1 MTVDDAAKPETTT
14 LVQRSAMNFVGL
26 AAANA
31 MQFALVL
38 MIGRSLNQDAAGIFF
53 EGFAAVRLLSVLAV
67 LGLDVTAIRYVA
79 VHRARGE
86 HDRARAAVALSVLL
100 AGGASIAIAALV
112 FALAPQLSDLFGA
125 HDLQFVLR
133 VMVLSLPAVTLQMV
147 LIGATR
153 GTGRMKAFVVVDQV
167 ADGVLRVALVAFA
180 LALGYGLDGT
190 AVAFTIAS
198 YLTLAAAALAAR
210 GVTGTVRQA
219 ARVETGALIRFSA
232 NQWGASLAGVGLL
245 WADTLLLG
253 LWRPPADVA
262 VYSIATRT
270 VLFGMMFILPI
281 GIAFQPQIGRL
292 YALSDHAGLYRMYGF
307 ATKWSTI
314 AGCPPLLFL
323 TLFALPIVTLL
334 YGPSYARG
342 AWPLALLAIGQT
354 VNAATGPCGHVVT
367 MIGRAD
373 LVLKNSVIALV
384 LNVVLNVALIPPYGM
399 VGAGLAWGI
408 SIVIW
413 NLIRLWQVYRVL
425 GMQPF
430 GDWSRPVGL
439 ALTVFVLTAAGLR
452 LLLDS
457 APAALAIIGGAAGAT
472 LAYATALLATSSFDD
487 EDNLILGRF
496 ARIGRASGRT
506 RPSA

>member
-100 AGGASIAIAALV
+100 AGGASIALAALG
-112 FALAPQLSDLFGA
+112 FALAP
-125 HDLQFVLR
+125 
-133 VMVLSLPAVTLQMV
+133 PAVTLQMV

-153 GTGRMKAFVVVDQV
+153 GTGRMKTFVVVDQV

-210 GVTGTVRQA
+210 GVTGTLRQA
-219 ARVETGALIRFSA
+219 ARVETGALVRFSA

-323 TLFALPIVTLL
+323 TLFALPIVTLM

-354 VNAATGPCGHVVT
+354 VNAATGPCGH
-367 MIGRAD
+367 
-373 LVLKNSVIALV
+373 
-384 LNVVLNVALIPPYGM
+384 
-399 VGAGLAWGI
+399 
-408 SIVIW
+408 
-413 NLIRLWQVYRVL
+413 
-425 GMQPF
+425 
-430 GDWSRPVGL
+430 
-439 ALTVFVLTAAGLR
+439 
-452 LLLDS
+452 
-457 APAALAIIGGAAGAT
+457 
-472 LAYATALLATSSFDD
+472 
-487 EDNLILGRF
+487 
-496 ARIGRASGRT
+496 
-506 RPSA
+506 

>member
-1 MTVDDAAKPETTT
+1 VIAGHI
-14 LVQRSAMNFVGL
+14 N
-26 AAANA
+26 
-31 MQFALVL
+31 L
-38 MIGRSLNQDAAGIFF
+38 MS
-53 EGFAAVRLLSVLAV
+53 VSTSLSVPAHRDHRV
-67 LGLDVTAIRYVA
+67 KILGVGSAKR
-79 VHRARGE
+79 
-86 HDRARAAVALSVLL
+86 
-100 AGGASIAIAALV
+100 
-112 FALAPQLSDLFGA
+112 APQLSDLFGA
-125 HDLQFVLR
+125 HDLQYVLR

-210 GVTGTVRQA
+210 GVTGTLRQA

-384 LNVVLNVALIPPYGM
+384 LNVLLNVALIPPYGM
-399 VGAGLAWGI
+399 IGAGLAWGI

-452 LLLDS
+452 VLLDS

>member
-1 MTVDDAAKPETTT
+1 
-14 LVQRSAMNFVGL
+14 
-26 AAANA
+26 
-31 MQFALVL
+31 
-38 MIGRSLNQDAAGIFF
+38 
-53 EGFAAVRLLSVLAV
+53 
-67 LGLDVTAIRYVA
+67 
-79 VHRARGE
+79 
-86 HDRARAAVALSVLL
+86 
-100 AGGASIAIAALV
+100 
-112 FALAPQLSDLFGA
+112 
-125 HDLQFVLR
+125 
-133 VMVLSLPAVTLQMV
+133 
-147 LIGATR
+147 
-153 GTGRMKAFVVVDQV
+153 
-167 ADGVLRVALVAFA
+167 VALVAVA
-180 LALGYGLDGT
+180 LALGYGLDGA

-210 GVTGTVRQA
+210 GVTGTLRQA
-219 ARVETGALIRFSA
+219 ATVETGALIRFSA

-373 LVLKNSVIALV
+373 LVLKNSLIALV

-399 VGAGLAWGI
+399 VGAGLAWGT

-452 LLLDS
+452 VLLDS
-457 APAALAIIGGAAGAT
+457 APATLAIVGGAAGAT

-506 RPSA
+506 RPSS

>member
-1 MTVDDAAKPETTT
+1 
-14 LVQRSAMNFVGL
+14 
-26 AAANA
+26 
-31 MQFALVL
+31 
-38 MIGRSLNQDAAGIFF
+38 
-53 EGFAAVRLLSVLAV
+53 
-67 LGLDVTAIRYVA
+67 
-79 VHRARGE
+79 
-86 HDRARAAVALSVLL
+86 
-100 AGGASIAIAALV
+100 
-112 FALAPQLSDLFGA
+112 
-125 HDLQFVLR
+125 
-133 VMVLSLPAVTLQMV
+133 MV

-167 ADGVLRVALVAFA
+167 TDGVLRVALVAVA

-210 GVTGTVRQA
+210 GVTGTLRQA
-219 ARVETGALIRFSA
+219 ATIETRALIRFSA

-292 YALSDHAGLYRMYGF
+292 YALSDHVGLDRMYGF

-373 LVLKNSVIALV
+373 LVLKNSLIALV
-384 LNVVLNVALIPPYGM
+384 LNVLLNVALIPPYGM

-452 LLLDS
+452 VLLDS
-457 APAALAIIGGAAGAT
+457 APAALAIVGGAAGAT
-472 LAYATALLATSSFDD
+472 VAYATALLATSSFDD

-506 RPSA
+506 RPSS

>member
-1 MTVDDAAKPETTT
+1 
-14 LVQRSAMNFVGL
+14 
-26 AAANA
+26 
-31 MQFALVL
+31 
-38 MIGRSLNQDAAGIFF
+38 
-53 EGFAAVRLLSVLAV
+53 
-67 LGLDVTAIRYVA
+67 
-79 VHRARGE
+79 
-86 HDRARAAVALSVLL
+86 VALSVLL
-100 AGGASIAIAALV
+100 AGSASIAIAALV
-112 FALAPQLSDLFGA
+112 FALAPQLADLFGA
-125 HDLQFVLR
+125 HELQYVLR

-167 ADGVLRVALVAFA
+167 TDGVLRVALVAVA

-210 GVTGTVRQA
+210 GVTGTLRQA
-219 ARVETGALIRFSA
+219 ATIETGALIRFSA

-292 YALSDHAGLYRMYGF
+292 YALSDHAGLDRMYRF

-373 LVLKNSVIALV
+373 LVLKNSLIALV
-384 LNVVLNVALIPPYGM
+384 LNVLLNVALIPPYGM

-452 LLLDS
+452 VLLDS
-457 APAALAIIGGAAGAT
+457 APAALAIVGGAAGAT

-506 RPSA
+506 RPSS

>member
-1 MTVDDAAKPETTT
+1 M
-14 LVQRSAMNFVGL
+14 
-26 AAANA
+26 
-31 MQFALVL
+31 
-38 MIGRSLNQDAAGIFF
+38 
-53 EGFAAVRLLSVLAV
+53 
-67 LGLDVTAIRYVA
+67 
-79 VHRARGE
+79 
-86 HDRARAAVALSVLL
+86 
-100 AGGASIAIAALV
+100 
-112 FALAPQLSDLFGA
+112 
-125 HDLQFVLR
+125 
-133 VMVLSLPAVTLQMV
+133 
-147 LIGATR
+147 
-153 GTGRMKAFVVVDQV
+153 
-167 ADGVLRVALVAFA
+167 
-180 LALGYGLDGT
+180 
-190 AVAFTIAS
+190 
-198 YLTLAAAALAAR
+198 
-210 GVTGTVRQA
+210 
-219 ARVETGALIRFSA
+219 ETGALIRFSA

-334 YGPSYARG
+334 DGPSYARG

-367 MIGRAD
+367 MIGRSD
-373 LVLKNSVIALV
+373 LVLKNSVHALV
-384 LNVVLNVALIPPYGM
+384 LNVLLNVALIPPYGM

-425 GMQPF
+425 SMQPF
-430 GDWSRPVGL
+430 GDWSRPVGV
-439 ALTVFVLTAAGLR
+439 ALTVFVLTASGLR
-452 LLLDS
+452 LALDLDS
-457 APAALAIIGGAAGAT
+457 GRGRDHRRRGIGVTAV
-472 LAYATALLATSSFDD
+472 YADVLLAMSAFDD
-487 EDNLILGRF
+487 EDRLRCSARF
-496 ARIGRASGRT
+496 ARMVGQPGGT
-506 RPSA
+506 RPSREDLTPVSGHRRAGSPIGRRSRRTARP

>member
-14 LVQRSAMNFVGL
+14 LVQRSATNFVGL

-100 AGGASIAIAALV
+100 AGGASVAIAALV
-112 FALAPQLSDLFGA
+112 FALAPQLSELFGA
-125 HDLQFVLR
+125 HDLQYVLR

-153 GTGRMKAFVVVDQV
+153 GTGRMRAFVVVDQV
-167 ADGVLRVALVAFA
+167 ADGVLRVAL
-180 LALGYGLDGT
+180 ALGYGLDGT
-190 AVAFTIAS
+190 AVAFTVAS

-210 GVTGTVRQA
+210 GVTGTLRQA
-219 ARVETGALIRFSA
+219 ARLETGALIRFSA

-262 VYSIATRT
+262 VYSIATRP

-281 GIAFQPQIGRL
+281 GIAFQPVIARL
-292 YALSDHAGLYRMYGF
+292 YAIGDRERLASMYRF
-307 ATKWSTI
+307 ATKWSTL
-314 AGCPPLLFL
+314 AGGPPLLFL
-323 TLFALPIVTLL
+323 AIFATPVILVL
-334 YGPSYARG
+334 YPDPYARG
-342 AWPLALLAIGQT
+342 A
-354 VNAATGPCGHVVT
+354 
-367 MIGRAD
+367 
-373 LVLKNSVIALV
+373 
-384 LNVVLNVALIPPYGM
+384 
-399 VGAGLAWGI
+399 
-408 SIVIW
+408 
-413 NLIRLWQVYRVL
+413 
-425 GMQPF
+425 
-430 GDWSRPVGL
+430 
-439 ALTVFVLTAAGLR
+439 
-452 LLLDS
+452 
-457 APAALAIIGGAAGAT
+457 
-472 LAYATALLATSSFDD
+472 
-487 EDNLILGRF
+487 
-496 ARIGRASGRT
+496 
-506 RPSA
+506 